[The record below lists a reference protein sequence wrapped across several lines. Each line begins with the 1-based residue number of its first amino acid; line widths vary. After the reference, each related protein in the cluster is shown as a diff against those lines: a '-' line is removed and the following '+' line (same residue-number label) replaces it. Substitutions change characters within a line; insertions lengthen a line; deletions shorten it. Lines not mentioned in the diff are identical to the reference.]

1 MRATWLLQGD
11 EGKRGRGAAAHITC
25 APRCPAVT
33 MACTCAASRA
43 AASRSAGASS
53 SRPSRPARRGAPL
66 PQRRAATRAEAP
78 ATQTQ
83 ATAISF
89 EEQRRIAKA
98 MTQYYEDLKIEA
110 EVEGKVGLGWTE
122 DNEVRKLAE
131 AREPGNKRPS
141 PTRCLSTPCLSR

>member
-1 MRATWLLQGD
+1 
-11 EGKRGRGAAAHITC
+11 
-25 APRCPAVT
+25 

-53 SRPSRPARRGAPL
+53 SRPSRPARRAAP
-66 PQRRAATRAEAP
+66 RAEAP

-122 DNEVRKLAE
+122 DNEILNGRWAMMGFLIGGITEYATGFSFTDQVAI
-131 AREPGNKRPS
+131 
-141 PTRCLSTPCLSR
+141 TLSNLGILETGF

>member
-1 MRATWLLQGD
+1 MRKVRP
-11 EGKRGRGAAAHITC
+11 KRERPASVCAARGAAG
-25 APRCPAVT
+25 
-33 MACTCAASRA
+33 RA
-43 AASRSAGASS
+43 
-53 SRPSRPARRGAPL
+53 PARRGAPL

-110 EVEGKVGLGWTE
+110 DVEGKVGLGWTE

-131 AREPGNKRPS
+131 ARAPGNKRPS